1 MITAKEHPSY
11 SYLAEMNPEAKVF
24 PQFHSA
30 YLGVGTNGI
39 KSVAIYDFRQ
49 CVLDLV
55 GLEDMRPTKASEFL
69 YKDVIMQM
77 GQTVNSPIFLMPDQ
91 TLQVEYLDMDY

>member
-30 YLGVGTNGI
+30 YLGVGTNGT

-55 GLEDMRPTKASEFL
+55 GFEDMRPTKASEFL
-69 YKDVIMQM
+69 YKDVIMQ
-77 GQTVNSPIFLMPDQ
+77 TVSHNSPIFLMPDQ